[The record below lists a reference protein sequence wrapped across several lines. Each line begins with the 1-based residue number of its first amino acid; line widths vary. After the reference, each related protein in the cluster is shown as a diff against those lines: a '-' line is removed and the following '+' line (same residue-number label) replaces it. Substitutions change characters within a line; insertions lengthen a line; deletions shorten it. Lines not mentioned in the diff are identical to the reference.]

1 MARQIP
7 LLGFLAGMLLIS
19 TASTAAGG
27 ISISIGAS
35 WGTGHRVVGP
45 PCRPAPRM
53 HGRPHGPRRFGP
65 GHFWHRCHGYRVR
78 TLPLETRTLC
88 PPTVVVRP
96 SRPPQRDGVTVW
108 ITHSNGLRS
117 EINLTRRG
125 SGFVGPRR
133 EYYHTL
139 PTQRQLRAV
148 YGF

>member
-7 LLGFLAGMLLIS
+7 LLGFLAVILLIS
-19 TASTAAGG
+19 TTSTATGG

-45 PCRPAPRM
+45 PCRPAPRI
-53 HGRPHGPRRFGP
+53 HRRPHGPRHFGP
-65 GHFWHRCHGYRVR
+65 GHFWHRYHGSRVR

-96 SRPPQRDGVTVW
+96 PRPPQHGRVTVW
-108 ITHSNGLRS
+108 ITNSNGSRS
-117 EINLTRRG
+117 EVNLTRRG
-125 SGFVGPRR
+125 SGFIGPRR

-139 PTQRQLRAV
+139 PAQKQLRAV